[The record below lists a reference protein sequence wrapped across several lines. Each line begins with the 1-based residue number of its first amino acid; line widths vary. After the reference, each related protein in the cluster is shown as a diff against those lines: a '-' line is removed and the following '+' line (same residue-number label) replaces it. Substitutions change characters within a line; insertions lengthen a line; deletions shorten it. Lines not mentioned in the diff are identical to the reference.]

1 MRCLINTNEK
11 AEAYISLKKNIN
23 LLRKKSD
30 DRLLSI
36 EEIIPFFSGK
46 GKILLLIFFC
56 IPFSQILGLAI
67 PFGFIIAY
75 LGLRYA
81 FLKKSLAPE
90 FIIKKKIPSKI
101 LNFVLDQILYFI
113 NIIGKLSYPREG
125 WISKESNMHKISG
138 CLISLV
144 GIFLAISLPIPLS
157 SYIASAAILFIGIG
171 ILNDDGIWICIGY
184 ALAIFYI
191 AFVAVT
197 LNYISIMDIITK
209 IF

>member
-1 MRCLINTNEK
+1 LQK
-11 AEAYISLKKNIN
+11 SVA
-23 LLRKKSD
+23 LLREKSKESA
-30 DRLLSI
+30 LSI
-36 EEIIPFFSGK
+36 KEIIPFFSGK
-46 GKILLLIFFC
+46 GKILILTFFC
-56 IPFSQILGLAI
+56 VPFGQIFGLAI

-81 FLKKSLAPE
+81 FLKESWVPD
-90 FIIKKKIPSKI
+90 FILRKKIPRKI

-113 NIIGKLSYPREG
+113 KIIGKFSYPRWS
-125 WISKESNMHKISG
+125 WISTESNMHKISG

-144 GIFLAISLPIPLS
+144 GFFLAISLPIPFS
-157 SYIASAAILFIGIG
+157 SYLASAAILCIGIG
-171 ILNDDGIWICIGY
+171 ILNDDGILICTGH

-197 LNYISIMDIITK
+197 LNYISIMDIIDK